1 MNYDNYRYI
10 YPPRAEHAVHP
21 DTLSQERYTGYIA
34 QPKLNGDCTVIF
46 TNGIETIVMDRNNKP
61 FKKRIPMF
69 DTLCQLHK
77 GDPGK
82 WMILVGE
89 HMVKS
94 KKDARGETWNNK
106 FVIFDIIAYNGIHL
120 IGQTFQ
126 QRVELLDSL
135 YGTTRF
141 IDQFLY
147 ATTITDVFRVRS
159 YYDHTQF
166 TALFKELIKVDMYEG
181 IVLKRAASPLQNGIS
196 STNNSSSQVKT
207 RKPTKNYNF

>member
-46 TNGIETIVMDRNNKP
+46 TNGIETIVMDRNNKL
-61 FKKRIPMF
+61 FKKRIPMLA
-69 DTLCQLHK
+69 TLEQLHK

-120 IGQTFQ
+120 VGQTFQ